1 MAIKF
6 LPERTIKSIRDEKD
20 NRFLASAEIA
30 DTGFLIMGNTNDFT
44 LLQYGKVEI
53 VTPAEQVYYFF
64 T

>member
-53 VTPAEQVYYFF
+53 VTPA
-64 T
+64 